1 MPYLIVLPDGESWG
15 LAFGEQAWGC
25 GSFPVDGDVAAPVA
39 AAGELGGL
47 WRSMIGLLW
56 RGRPWSQPG
65 TQSMAVT

>member
-1 MPYLIVLPDGESWG
+1 MQCLIVLPHEASCG
-15 LAFGEQAWGC
+15 LPVGEQAWGC
-25 GSFPVDGDVAAPVA
+25 GSFPVDGVVAAPVA

-65 TQSMAVT
+65 TQPMAVT